1 MNPVDE
7 VRSNF
12 IRDQII
18 SDNASG
24 KHGGRVRT
32 RFPPEPNG
40 YLHVGHAKSIMI
52 NFGLAEEFGG
62 ECNLRFDD
70 TNPTKEETEYVDAI
84 IEDVKWLGGDFGD
97 RIFYASD
104 YFQQLYDWAIEL
116 IKKDKAFVCDLTSD
130 QVRETRGTLT
140 EPGQNS
146 PYRDRSVE
154 ENLDLFARM
163 KRGEFPDGS
172 RTLRAKIDMA
182 SPNVNMRD
190 PVMYRILHAEHH
202 RTGNEWCI
210 YAMYDWAHGQS
221 DSIEGVTHS
230 ICTLEFENHRPL
242 YEWYIEQLGIFRPQ
256 QLEFDRLNLTYTVM
270 SKRKLLQLVQQGLV
284 EGWDDPRMPTICGMR
299 RRGYSPE
306 GLRNF
311 ARSLGVSKT
320 TGVTELEKLEY
331 HIRQHLNKTV
341 LRVMSVLRPIKLV
354 VTNYPEGQVEMMDA
368 VNNPEDA
375 TAGTRSV
382 PFSRELWIEEEDFRE
397 TPPKGYHR
405 LYPGNEVRLRYAYI
419 IKCHDVVKD
428 PVTGKITEVHCTY
441 DPQTRSGHETRKI
454 KSTIHW
460 ISAAHAIPI
469 EARMYGKLFTV
480 ENPNEAPEGSDFTM
494 FLNPKSLEVVHGKGE
509 PSLKNAR
516 PGDRYQFE
524 RLGYFCTDKSSTVER
539 LVFNRTVELRDTWAK
554 LQKQL

>member
-1 MNPVDE
+1 MTAVDSSP
-7 VRSNF
+7 SNF
-12 IRDQII
+12 IRDIMLA
-18 SDNASG
+18 DKASG

-52 NFGLAEEFGG
+52 NFGLAAEFGG

-116 IKKDKAFVCDLTSD
+116 IRKGKAFVCDLSSE

-202 RTGNEWCI
+202 RTGDEWCI

-221 DSIEGVTHS
+221 DSIEGITHS

-242 YEWYIEQLGIFRPQ
+242 YDWFVEQLGIFQPQ
-256 QLEFDRLNLTYTVM
+256 QIEFDRLNLTYTVM
-270 SKRKLLQLVQQGLV
+270 SKRKLLQLVQQGIV

-299 RRGYSPE
+299 RRGYSAQ
-306 GLRNF
+306 GLRSFTNI
-311 ARSLGVSKT
+311 LGVSKT
-320 TGVTELEKLEY
+320 NGVMELERLEY
-331 HIRQHLNKTV
+331 YIRQDLNKTA

-354 VTNYPEGQVEMMDA
+354 LTNYSEGQVEMMEA

-375 TAGTRSV
+375 AAGMRSV

-397 TPPKGYHR
+397 APPKGYYR
-405 LYPGNEVRLRYAYI
+405 LYPGNEVRLRYGYI

-428 PVTGKITEVHCTY
+428 PVTGRITEVHCTY
-441 DPQTRSGHETRKI
+441 DPETRSGHETRKI

-469 EARMYGKLFTV
+469 EVRMYDKLFTV
-480 ENPNEAPEGSDFTM
+480 ENPNETSDGGDFTM
-494 FLNPKSLEVVHGKGE
+494 FLNPKSLEVVHGKAE
-509 PSLKNAR
+509 PSLANAR

-524 RLGYFCTDKSSTVER
+524 RLGYFCTDKSSTAER
-539 LVFNRTVELRDTWAK
+539 LVFNRTVELRDTWAR
-554 LQKQL
+554 LQKRL